1 MTPEPESALPATTEA
16 VTPSARLVEMIA
28 SATVA
33 AVPAA
38 DVSGRPAGVVV
49 GHCLDDRH
57 PHLAGRVLVRVSS
70 RSGESSGESSGEAS
84 RERDVWVPT
93 LAHIVVRRDDRV
105 LLLQPGNWSELV
117 VIGVLDGLRQR
128 SAPALTAA
136 AVTLRRDEQ
145 IEIQDHDGKP
155 LLAIVPTA
163 QGPVLRLAQAD
174 QMLEIAGRL
183 TIAATAIEL
192 RARGEM
198 ALSAGGD
205 VVVSGEEIK
214 LN

>member
-1 MTPEPESALPATTEA
+1 MTPEQESAMPAKSESA
-16 VTPSARLVEMIA
+16 TPSAQLVEQIA

-33 AVPAA
+33 AVAA
-38 DVSGRPAGVVV
+38 SDVSGRSAGVIV

-57 PHLAGRVLVRVSS
+57 PQLLGRVLVRI
-70 RSGESSGESSGEAS
+70 SGRTGEGASESSS
-84 RERDVWVPT
+84 ERDVWVPT

-128 SAPALTAA
+128 SAPKLTAA
-136 AVTLRRDEQ
+136 AMTLRRDEQ

-155 LLAIVPTA
+155 LLAIVPTT